1 MEEQA
6 TVLEQ
11 PKTSNARLSDGQGK
25 VFTGQKASNKK
36 PMEQQPAEH

>member
-25 VFTGQKASNKK
+25 VFDWPKSIKQKTYGTTAC
-36 PMEQQPAEH
+36 